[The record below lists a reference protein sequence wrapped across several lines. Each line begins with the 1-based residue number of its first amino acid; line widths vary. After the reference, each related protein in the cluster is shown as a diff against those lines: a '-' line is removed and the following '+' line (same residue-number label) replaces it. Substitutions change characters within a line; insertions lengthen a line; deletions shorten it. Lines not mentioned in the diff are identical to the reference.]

1 MFVSF
6 ITVLSF
12 LRNIKEKL
20 YHHHHHIRHYQHHY
34 LSLQRLPLTLALKRP
49 YTKLNIK
56 LNQESRYPFNI
67 LRQYYSGRRSDTNFK
82 NSNIGDKIKN
92 KNKLYCK
99 ATTTM
104 IDNANDNKIIEIINS
119 TTINNNNNHNVDDNS
134 NILINRNDINQTG
147 NSTALKK
154 TNHRKD
160 GSHIVKCYVDDYDKQ
175 LDEKVMILRNLLSWP
190 PLLPEL
196 SSQQS
201 LEQDS
206 IQQHQSQ
213 LITDYLKHYPIDVFK
228 SPPSNYRM
236 RANFQMWH
244 DNPKHRT
251 PEGFF
256 YAMYDDYDKKEPC
269 EIKDF
274 PRGSKRLNELM
285 QDFLGIF
292 HESTIIFQ
300 ALFEVRFLTTQTND
314 AVVTLLYQ
322 VTYYY

>member
-1 MFVSF
+1 
-6 ITVLSF
+6 
-12 LRNIKEKL
+12 
-20 YHHHHHIRHYQHHY
+20 
-34 LSLQRLPLTLALKRP
+34 
-49 YTKLNIK
+49 
-56 LNQESRYPFNI
+56 
-67 LRQYYSGRRSDTNFK
+67 
-82 NSNIGDKIKN
+82 
-92 KNKLYCK
+92 
-99 ATTTM
+99 M
-104 IDNANDNKIIEIINS
+104 IDNDNDNKIIEIINN
-119 TTINNNNNHNVDDNS
+119 TTIDINNNNNVDDDS
-134 NILINRNDINQTG
+134 NILINSNNINQTG
-147 NSTALKK
+147 NTTALKK

-175 LDEKVMILRNLLSWP
+175 LDAKVMILRNLLSWP

-206 IQQHQSQ
+206 IQQQQSK
-213 LITDYLKHYPIDVFK
+213 LITAHLKHHPIHIFK
-228 SPPSNYRM
+228 SPTSNYRM

-269 EIKDF
+269 EIIDF

-285 QDFLGIF
+285 HDFLGIF

-314 AVVTLLYQ
+314 AVVTLLYK
-322 VTYYY
+322 VTYYYYLE